1 MKLLVTGGLGY
12 IGSHTIVELI
22 NNNHEVIIADNL
34 MNSSIGV
41 LDKIEV
47 ITGKTPIFYNVDI
60 NDFKSTQ
67 QIFENHSIDGVI
79 HFAALKLP
87 AESIVKPLE
96 YYSNNLIST
105 MILCRLCLEYNVK
118 RFVFSSSAAVY
129 GERPA
134 PLREEMNIGETT
146 NPYAQSKAMCERI
159 LTDAAKVN
167 LGFSLSI
174 LRYFNPIGAHQSGLI
189 GEISKGVPNNLMPY
203 ITKVAKGELEKLKIF
218 GNDYNTP
225 DGTGIRDYIHVVD
238 LAKGHVCAIEKLDQ
252 GINIYN
258 LGTGNGTSVL
268 ELIEAFKQINEIDI
282 PYEIV
287 NRRPGDIEVSYADV
301 TEAELNLGWKAM
313 LTLEDMVRDAWRFEK
328 NNF

>member
-1 MKLLVTGGLGY
+1 MKILLTGGLGY

-47 ITGKTPIFYNVDI
+47 ITGKMPTFYMVDI
-60 NDFKSTQ
+60 NDLNSTK

-105 MILCRLCLEYNVK
+105 MILCKLCLEYNVK

-134 PLREEMNIGETT
+134 PLREGMNIGETT

-167 LGFSLSI
+167 SDFSLSI

-218 GNDYNTP
+218 GNDYNTI

-238 LAKGHVCAIEKLDQ
+238 LAKGHVSAIEKLDQ

-258 LGTGNGTSVL
+258 LGTGKGISVL
-268 ELIEAFKQINEIDI
+268 ELIDTFKQINEIDI

-301 TEAELNLGWKAM
+301 SKAELELGWKAL
-313 LTLEDMVRDAWRFEK
+313 LTLEDMVRDAWRFDK
-328 NNF
+328 DI